1 MIILIIIMEDWKDII
16 QLPND
21 KQYNKFLKNLQAMEN
36 SIELLETNNF
46 TLSYD
51 CEAERTLEHE
61 FDILLN
67 GRKLTIVADIYVE
80 YTENEWY
87 EDEYGY
93 TQTACEL
100 NDLSVD
106 VITSIDVQEEL
117 EDVLTKQETIE
128 IEEFL
133 TKELKLY

>member
-1 MIILIIIMEDWKDII
+1 
-16 QLPND
+16 
-21 KQYNKFLKNLQAMEN
+21 MEN

-46 TLSYD
+46 ALSYD

-67 GRKLTIVADIYVE
+67 GRKLTVVADVYVE

-100 NDLSVD
+100 NNLSVD
-106 VITSIDVQEEL
+106 ITTSIDSEEEL

-133 TKELKLY
+133 TKELKKY

>member
-1 MIILIIIMEDWKDII
+1 
-16 QLPND
+16 
-21 KQYNKFLKNLQAMEN
+21 MEN

-46 TLSYD
+46 ALSYD

-106 VITSIDVQEEL
+106 IITSIDVKEEL

>member
-1 MIILIIIMEDWKDII
+1 MKDWKDII
-16 QLPND
+16 ELPND
-21 KQYNKFLKNLQAMEN
+21 KQYNKFLKNLEAMEN

-67 GRKLTIVADIYVE
+67 GKKLTVVADVYVE
-80 YTENEWY
+80 YIEENWY

-93 TQTACEL
+93 TQSDVNLES
-100 NDLSVD
+100 LSVD
-106 VITSIDVQEEL
+106 IITSYDEDDN

-128 IEEFL
+128 IEDFL

>member
-1 MIILIIIMEDWKDII
+1 
-16 QLPND
+16 
-21 KQYNKFLKNLQAMEN
+21 MEN

-67 GRKLTIVADIYVE
+67 GRKLTIVADVYVE
-80 YTENEWY
+80 YIEENWY

-93 TQTACEL
+93 TQSDVNLES
-100 NDLSVD
+100 LSVD
-106 VITSIDVQEEL
+106 IITSIDVQEEL

>member
-1 MIILIIIMEDWKDII
+1 
-16 QLPND
+16 
-21 KQYNKFLKNLQAMEN
+21 MEN

-46 TLSYD
+46 ALSYD

-67 GRKLTIVADIYVE
+67 GVKLIIVADIYVE

-106 VITSIDVQEEL
+106 IITSIDVKEEL

>member
-1 MIILIIIMEDWKDII
+1 MKDWKDII

-21 KQYNKFLKNLQAMEN
+21 KQYNKFLKNLEAMEN

-67 GRKLTIVADIYVE
+67 GKKLTVVADVYVE
-80 YTENEWY
+80 YIEENWY

-93 TQTACEL
+93 TQSDVNLES
-100 NDLSVD
+100 LSVD
-106 VITSIDVQEEL
+106 IITSYDEDDN

>member
-1 MIILIIIMEDWKDII
+1 
-16 QLPND
+16 
-21 KQYNKFLKNLQAMEN
+21 MEN

-46 TLSYD
+46 ALSYD

-61 FDILLN
+61 FEISLN
-67 GRKLTIVADIYVE
+67 GIRLIIVADIYVE

-87 EDEYGY
+87 SDEYGY

-100 NDLSVD
+100 NNLSVD
-106 VITSIDVQEEL
+106 VITSYDEYYNEE
-117 EDVLTKQETIE
+117 VLKKQETIE

>member
-1 MIILIIIMEDWKDII
+1 MKDWKDII

-21 KQYNKFLKNLQAMEN
+21 KQYNKFLKNLEAMEN

-67 GRKLTIVADIYVE
+67 GRKLTVVADVYVE
-80 YTENEWY
+80 YIEENWY

-93 TQTACEL
+93 TQSDVNLES
-100 NDLSVD
+100 LSVD
-106 VITSIDVQEEL
+106 IITSYDEDDN

>member
-1 MIILIIIMEDWKDII
+1 MKDWKDII

-46 TLSYD
+46 ALSYN

-67 GRKLTIVADIYVE
+67 GKKLTVVADVYVE
-80 YTENEWY
+80 YIEENWY

-93 TQTACEL
+93 TQSDVNLES
-100 NDLSVD
+100 LSVD
-106 VITSIDVQEEL
+106 IITSYDEDDN